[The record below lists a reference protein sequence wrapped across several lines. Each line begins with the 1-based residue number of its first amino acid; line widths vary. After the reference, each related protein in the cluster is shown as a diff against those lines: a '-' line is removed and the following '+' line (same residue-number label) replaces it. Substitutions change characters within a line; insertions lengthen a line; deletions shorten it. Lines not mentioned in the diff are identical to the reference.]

1 MVSHP
6 LSMRKALG
14 SIPSASMRSAVRH
27 VRIPTSG
34 PCGGADNPQ
43 LWLAGTRQYPHH
55 RTLRCAAGGAGRLER
70 VRASCAGVALA
81 SQPLRRAARHGYVA
95 DHNMSCT
102 WTHWD
107 LNPGPSACEAD
118 VIPLHHVPL
127 GLVRGSPVFVRCTCP
142 PRYALWPI
150 EPPVGI
156 EPTTLCLR
164 SICSA
169 S

>member
-6 LSMRKALG
+6 LSMRTALG
-14 SIPSASMRSAVRH
+14 SIPSASMRSAVRR

-127 GLVRGSPVFVRCTCP
+127 GVSGVFAAPRIQCRKLWGKDAEGSQRIVTDTEMLF
-142 PRYALWPI
+142 ALL
-150 EPPVGI
+150 E
-156 EPTTLCLR
+156 
-164 SICSA
+164 S
-169 S
+169 